1 MVVVGGGSSRLR
13 SRKQLSVEVTWDTS
27 AVGIV
32 VGSHIVVAL
41 RSVGSCACPAGKARS
56 GSHMKIAVGCSRDCD
71 RSHHRSVALGSEG
84 AGRNLFGHTYR
95 RRNSRGCPG
104 GSQCGQ
110 RVRGGRICESRGN
123 LDADMSS
130 PPRKNGLRHSP
141 LKVVWTAYLRM
152 AGEERPGQLAGCDP
166 RLFGGRS

>member
-1 MVVVGGGSSRLR
+1 MAVVGGGNSRLR
-13 SRKQLSVEVTWDTS
+13 SRKQLLVEATWDTT
-27 AVGIV
+27 AVDIEA
-32 VGSHIVVAL
+32 GSHIVVVL
-41 RSVGSCACPAGKARS
+41 RSVGSCACPAGKVRNGLHRMIVA
-56 GSHMKIAVGCSRDCD
+56 GCSRDCD

-84 AGRNLFGHTYR
+84 AVILFGRTYR